1 MVIYSVTVNIEDES
15 EKDWLEWMKKVHIPQ
30 VLDSGLFQDYR
41 LLKVL
46 TRQEDETGQT
56 YNIQYECKSISDF
69 EEYQEKH
76 AMNIQKEHSER
87 YKGKFFAFRTI
98 LEKA

>member
-1 MVIYSVTVNIEDES
+1 MIIYSVTINIEDSVEL
-15 EKDWLEWMKKVHIPQ
+15 DWLEWMKKEHIPQ
-30 VLDSGLFQDYR
+30 VLDTGLFTDHR
-41 LLKVL
+41 IFKVL

-56 YNIQYECKSISDF
+56 YNIQYECKSVNDF

-76 AMNIQKEHSER
+76 AMALQKEHSER
-87 YKGKFFAFRTI
+87 YEGKFFAFRTI